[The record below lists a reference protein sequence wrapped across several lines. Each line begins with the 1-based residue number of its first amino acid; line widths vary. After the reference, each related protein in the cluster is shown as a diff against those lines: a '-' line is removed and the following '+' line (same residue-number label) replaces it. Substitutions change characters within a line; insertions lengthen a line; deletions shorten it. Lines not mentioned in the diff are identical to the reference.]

1 MRRCKRLI
9 VSRLLDQ
16 LVPEKTVKTAV
27 KRLTVDFVV
36 ADAAATAASD
46 HHSTVGDLC
55 VCVDGWMAG
64 SERRGTEKLRKRMR
78 AA

>member
-55 VCVDGWMAG
+55 VCVDGWLAVNG
-64 SERRGTEKLRKRMR
+64 EVRRN
-78 AA
+78 